1 MPAEVERGVA
11 GVDGEDEDV
20 EVGVVDAEGFGAD
33 LAVCGKEWWL
43 ADGGCDEDVW
53 VLDQSV
59 FVDAVA
65 DLGWKG
71 EETR

>member
-1 MPAEVERGVA
+1 MEY
-11 GVDGEDEDV
+11 
-20 EVGVVDAEGFGAD
+20 